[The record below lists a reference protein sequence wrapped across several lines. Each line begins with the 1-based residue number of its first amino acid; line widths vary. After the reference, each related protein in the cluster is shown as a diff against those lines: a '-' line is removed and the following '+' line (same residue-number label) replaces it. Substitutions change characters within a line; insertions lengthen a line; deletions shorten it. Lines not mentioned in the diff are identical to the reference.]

1 MLTLFTVL
9 ALLAAV
15 AAVVLAFIFI
25 LPEKKRESLGKFGKL
40 LHDTLN
46 FKFLVIEKVLQ
57 ALYIFATA
65 FVIVYGFL
73 MLFYVQSNPFASI
86 NRWYG
91 GYGIMLMLLG
101 PIVIR
106 VIYELM
112 MLAVL
117 LVKNVISIN
126 NKLKSQNDE
135 EQKEDVFAIPDLNQ
149 YKSEPAAP
157 VSAVL
162 ALGGGT
168 LTKEECANLVMEKTF
183 CVYLR
188 ASTETLVENLRGAEE
203 GRPMLAGGSLED
215 KVKELLAKRES
226 LYEDTAR
233 AIIDTDGQTY
243 GETAEAVIAAL
254 ASLE

>member
-157 VSAVL
+157 VSAEAPAAPEVP
-162 ALGGGT
+162 AAPVVAAPA
-168 LTKEECANLVMEKTF
+168 EAPEVPAAEPSSVCSN
-183 CVYLR
+183 C
-188 ASTETLVENLRGAEE
+188 GA
-203 GRPMLAGGSLED
+203 
-215 KVKELLAKRES
+215 V
-226 LYEDTAR
+226 
-233 AIIDTDGQTY
+233 
-243 GETAEAVIAAL
+243 GETGIFCTKCGAKL
-254 ASLE
+254 K